1 MTKEDLKDLKRAL
14 FETEMRIQGKGDI
27 PYLEYGDILDIV
39 VERQNTPNSKIN
51 LSQEAFEFY
60 SKDFQKVQSYLADM
74 EATALKEKKDAF
86 DIQVEKNRND
96 AIAYAVL
103 QDKSLPWQL
112 RKGETAIRTELNKRI
127 GTPSFEGGHENYMK
141 KIAEFIGGDIDE
153 QGRIITPNE
162 RQFMERFKNKFIQ
175 EATEEKWANNKAG
188 GKGGMMPA
196 TEGEGKGE

>member
-1 MTKEDLKDLKRAL
+1 MTKDDLKDLKRAL
-14 FETEMRIQGKGDI
+14 FETQIKMLGKGDI
-27 PYLEYGDILDIV
+27 PYLEYNDILDIV

-60 SKDFQKVQSYLADM
+60 SKDFQKVQTYLADM
-74 EATALKEKKDAF
+74 EAQALKEKRNTF
-86 DIQVEKNRND
+86 DLQVEKNRND

-127 GTPSFEGGHENYMK
+127 GTPSMEGGHEDYLK
-141 KIAEFIGGDIDE
+141 KIAEFIGGDIDAN
-153 QGRIITPNE
+153 GHVVTPTE

-175 EATEEKWANNKAG
+175 EATEEKWAINKAG
-188 GKGGMMPA
+188 GKGGVMP
-196 TEGEGKGE
+196 EGEGE